1 MKKNAHCSY
10 CGHAFAPEQP
20 WPRRCASCGSMSF
33 VNPIPVAVCL
43 LPVDG
48 GLLCVRRAIPP
59 GQGKLALPGGYID
72 LNETWQQAA
81 ARELFEETGIVIDAD
96 EIEHFRTHSSR
107 LGDGIL
113 LIFGRAR
120 ERTWDSLPAFVPTEE
135 TSETTVIKG
144 ATELAFPLHTQ
155 ALTEYFAALATV
167 GKV

>member
-1 MKKNAHCSY
+1 MKRNAHCSY
-10 CGHAFAPEQP
+10 CGHAFAENQT
-20 WPRRCASCGSMSF
+20 WPRTCASCNSMSY

-59 GQGKLALPGGYID
+59 GQGQLALPGGFID

-81 ARELFEETGIVIDAD
+81 ARELFEETGITIDPD

-107 LGDGIL
+107 LGDGVL

-120 ERTWDSLPAFVPTEE
+120 PRTWANLPAFQPTNE
-135 TSETTVIKG
+135 TSETVVITG
-144 ATELAFPLHTQ
+144 AQPLAFPLHTQ
-155 ALTEYFAALATV
+155 AVLEYFAASV
-167 GKV
+167 ER